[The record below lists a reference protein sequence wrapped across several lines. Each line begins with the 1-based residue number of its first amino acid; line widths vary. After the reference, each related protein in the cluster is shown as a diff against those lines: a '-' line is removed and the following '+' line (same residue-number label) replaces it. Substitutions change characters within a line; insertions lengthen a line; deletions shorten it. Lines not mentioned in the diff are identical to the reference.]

1 MKINFIVQT
10 FDKIDRG
17 GVLRVVSELANN
29 LVLKENI
36 DVTIVSFGVIKEYAF
51 NLDPRIKVISLN
63 MLKYNTSYYKG
74 LLKLK
79 WFFSAYQLLNK
90 FIQNNN
96 SDVWITSSPPTSL
109 LMASLK
115 NRYKIRVIGCDHT
128 TTIYQKNIIVQKVR
142 NFMLERLDVM
152 VALTPQDKE
161 YYESMGIKSVCIP
174 NGIDLNT
181 IKQRENDRK
190 YIVFVGRFNEEKQP
204 FKAIELF
211 IDSQIYKHGLKL
223 RMFGHGDYEQE
234 IVEYI
239 KLKNLEDY
247 VEIIIGEKDPNK
259 IYEHAYA
266 LLMTSKIEGFP
277 LVLLEAIARNIPCI
291 SFDCPYGPRNII
303 QNGVN
308 GFLINDSSQELRDS
322 IQLLKN
328 IPENMTDSI
337 KGFDMSNIVKVWIM
351 LLN

>member
-1 MKINFIVQT
+1 MKICFVVHT
-10 FDKIDRG
+10 FDKRDRG
-17 GVLRVVSELANN
+17 GVLRVVSQLAN
-29 LVLKENI
+29 LLCEDYIVEILSVGKIYENSY
-36 DVTIVSFGVIKEYAF
+36 DLS
-51 NLDPRIKVISLN
+51 PRISLISLE
-63 MLKYNTSYYKG
+63 MERYNTGYYVG
-74 LLKLK
+74 VSKLK
-79 WFFSAYQLLNK
+79 WFKETYVKIKPFLNQK
-90 FIQNNN
+90 TI
-96 SDVWITSSPPTSL
+96 WITSSPPISL
-109 LMASLK
+109 LFSLIKIK
-115 NRYKIRVIGCDHT
+115 NKKINVIGCDHT
-128 TTIYQKNIIVQKVR
+128 TTIYQKGIIVQKIR
-142 NFMLERLDVM
+142 NFMLKKLDVM

-266 LLMTSKIEGFP
+266 LLMTSKIEGFG

-303 QNGVN
+303 RNGVN
-308 GFLINDSSQELRDS
+308 GFLINESSQELKNS

-328 IPENMTDSI
+328 IPENMRDSI
-337 KGFDMSNIVKVWIM
+337 DKFNLSSISNNWIK
-351 LLN
+351 LIKE